1 MAKSKSKA
9 SPAQA
14 RGHRRDGADDIA
26 DALTAGIT
34 DLANEAPLQYHPIAD
49 LFPLME
55 GKEFD
60 ELVADIKANALR
72 SKITLHEGMILDGR
86 NRYRATLAAGHT
98 PNKGHFHK
106 YEPAVPSDTPLN
118 FVIRANLLRRH
129 LTTEQKRDLLVKI
142 VAAQPGKSDR
152 QLADETGVTHPTIA
166 RARRKAAAT
175 GKGLPVGGKRTGADG
190 KTRRPRR
197 PSVATDARG
206 QKWKFE
212 LDHLDGGWTWAAT
225 AEDGTW
231 LHGGYTIDREGA
243 REEAIDKITSY
254 RGEADEPKLTDTKP
268 EPEPKSIDHK
278 PVGDPKP
285 DPKRSNL
292 EKQLAADRQQARD
305 LVKLNRGTAQSLR
318 EILTNLKRREA
329 FLDALIRALNKSS
342 DGNDEDPVKSA
353 EVRTAVNAAAEEK
366 AA

>member
-1 MAKSKSKA
+1 VTKSKSKA

-14 RGHRRDGADDIA
+14 RGHRRDGVDDIA

-60 ELVADIKANALR
+60 EFVANIKANALR
-72 SKITLHEGMILDGR
+72 SKIVLHEGMILDGR
-86 NRYRATLAAGHT
+86 NRYRAMLAAGHT
-98 PNKGHFHK
+98 PNEGHFEK
-106 YEPAVPSDTPLN
+106 YKPAIPSDTPLN
-118 FVIRANLLRRH
+118 YVVRANLLRRH
-129 LTTEQKRDLLVKI
+129 LTADQKRDLLVKI

-197 PSVATDARG
+197 PSVATDA
-206 QKWKFE
+206 
-212 LDHLDGGWTWAAT
+212 
-225 AEDGTW
+225 
-231 LHGGYTIDREGA
+231 
-243 REEAIDKITSY
+243 
-254 RGEADEPKLTDTKP
+254 KP
-268 EPEPKSIDHK
+268 EPIDHK
-278 PVGDPKP
+278 PVGDHKP
-285 DPKRSNL
+285 DPKSSDL
-292 EKQLAADRQQARD
+292 EKQLATDRQYARN
-305 LVKLNRGTAQSLR
+305 LVKSNHDFAQRLCGL
-318 EILTNLKRREA
+318 LTTQKRREV
-329 FLDALIRALNKSS
+329 FVDALIRALSKSSSS
-342 DGNDEDPVKSA
+342 DGNDENPVASA
-353 EVRTAVNAAAEEK
+353 EVRKAVNAAAEEK